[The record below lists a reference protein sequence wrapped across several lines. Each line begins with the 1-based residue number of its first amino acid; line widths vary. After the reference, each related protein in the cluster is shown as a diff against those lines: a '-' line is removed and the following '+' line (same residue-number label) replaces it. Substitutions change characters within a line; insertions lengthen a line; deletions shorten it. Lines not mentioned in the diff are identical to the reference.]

1 MPHVAQWLGRLAL
14 IRITCFLQNCKV
26 GFTFQFLLILSAM
39 GSGCPALKAA
49 MARIFGLNTFIA
61 AFILVSSQA
70 TKPGI
75 RFRITDNGLKY
86 GKSCDF
92 L

>member
-1 MPHVAQWLGRLAL
+1 MVREIGSNTYHVFPTELRG
-14 IRITCFLQNCKV
+14 CFYVSVSIN
-26 GFTFQFLLILSAM
+26 LSAM

-75 RFRITDNGLKY
+75 RFRITDNGLRY

>member
-1 MPHVAQWLGRLAL
+1 MVREIGSNTYHVFSTELRGWFYVSVS
-14 IRITCFLQNCKV
+14 IN
-26 GFTFQFLLILSAM
+26 LSVM
-39 GSGCPALKAA
+39 GSSCPALKAA
-49 MARIFGLNTFIA
+49 MARIFGLNTFIV

-75 RFRITDNGLKY
+75 RFRITDNGLRY

-92 L
+92 R

>member
-1 MPHVAQWLGRLAL
+1 MPHVTQWLGRLAL
-14 IRITCFLQNCKV
+14 IRITCFLQNCEV

-75 RFRITDNGLKY
+75 RFRITDNGLRY